1 MTGPQSLA
9 SEGGHHMNSGEA
21 GDSGETD
28 MEVSARIAA
37 EAGELLLALR
47 DSHGSIDNTDV
58 AKQLRT
64 RADASSHELI
74 VARMATARPGD
85 SVLSEEGADD
95 LARLNAE
102 RVWIVDPLDGTW
114 EYGLGRADFAVHI
127 VLWTADGQSPG
138 GGRLTAGT
146 VDLPAQGLARYSRD
160 SAPLPRDLPTDRPV
174 RIVASRTRPPS
185 VLADVVAHLDA
196 ALRAEGHEY
205 GAEVMD
211 VGSVGAKV
219 NEILSGRAE
228 AYVHDTGF
236 YEWDVA
242 APLAV
247 AHAHGLTASHVDGS
261 AIAFN
266 RERPYVTDLLVG
278 IPAFA
283 ERLRTAMQSAG
294 SA

>member
-1 MTGPQSLA
+1 MTDTPLA
-9 SEGGHHMNSGEA
+9 DAS
-21 GDSGETD
+21 D
-28 MEVSARIAA
+28 MEVSARVAA
-37 EAGELLLALR
+37 EAGQLLLQLREGFGPVEDREAADALR
-47 DSHGSIDNTDV
+47 
-58 AKQLRT
+58 R
-64 RADASSHELI
+64 RADATSHELI
-74 VARMATARPGD
+74 AARLADARPGD

-95 LARLNAE
+95 LARLDAA

-114 EYGLGRADFAVHI
+114 EYGQGRVDFAVHI
-127 VLWTADGQSPG
+127 VLWNKDATAPG

-146 VDLPAQGLARYSRD
+146 VDLPAQGLARRSDDTPESKR
-160 SAPLPRDLPTDRPV
+160 ALPTDRPV
-174 RIVASRTRPPS
+174 RIVASRTRPPA
-185 VLADVVAHLDA
+185 VLNDVVAALDA
-196 ALRAEGHEY
+196 SLREQGHPF
-205 GAEVMD
+205 GVEVID

-261 AIAFN
+261 PVSFN

-278 IPAFA
+278 LPDFA
-283 ERLRTAMQSAG
+283 EQLRAAMLRASGA
-294 SA
+294 

>member
-1 MTGPQSLA
+1 MTNPTPATETG
-9 SEGGHHMNSGEA
+9 MT
-21 GDSGETD
+21 ETD
-28 MEVSARIAA
+28 MEVSARVGA
-37 EAGELLLALR
+37 EAGQLLLALR
-47 DSHGSIDNTDV
+47 DGFGPADDRER
-58 AKQLRT
+58 ADELRR
-64 RADASSHELI
+64 RADAASHELI
-74 VARMATARPGD
+74 VARLAEARPGD

-95 LARLNAE
+95 LVRLTSE

-114 EYGLGRADFAVHI
+114 EYGQGRVDFAVHV
-127 VLWTADGQSPG
+127 VLWTADQGAPG
-138 GGRLTAGT
+138 GGRLSAST
-146 VDLPAQGLARYSRD
+146 VDLPAQGRARRSDD
-160 SAPLPRDLPTDRPV
+160 SPEPARGLPDDRPV
-174 RIVASRTRPPS
+174 RIVASRTRPPA
-185 VLADVVAHLDA
+185 VLADVVAALDEE
-196 ALRAEGHEY
+196 LRAGGHAH
-205 GAEVMD
+205 GVEVID

-261 AIAFN
+261 PVAFN

-283 ERLRTAMQSAG
+283 ETLRAAMLRASG
-294 SA
+294 E